1 VLHALRSFPL
11 RYTDRI
17 VQIESSAPAGE
28 PLRPKGVGTTAL
40 IMCAF
45 LIIDY
50 ADSLFRLSGGTLAG
64 LFRAEH
70 APRLIGGPVVLA
82 VVFFLIWNYWQG
94 ENWARISV
102 LVWSFLLAAE
112 ELSNIVEHNGSL
124 TAVMNHPLSFLK
136 FAVAAFLLYWLN
148 TRPLRSWFKHVSATV
163 ADLIADHLAGKLC
176 TAVERVGDTDGEG
189 WKLIFEHDAELALA
203 CPWRIVLDDNLAFAS
218 TSAPDA
224 SNAEDEIRRLV
235 QNLRVKAVR
244 VTLRTSDL
252 FVTFEMGLELQ
263 TWSGAP
269 KTHPSKAKL
278 WKYADPV
285 LTVVA
290 DSAGLKSQSIA
301 AAGASGPEVN
311 G

>member
-1 VLHALRSFPL
+1 
-11 RYTDRI
+11 
-17 VQIESSAPAGE
+17 
-28 PLRPKGVGTTAL
+28 
-40 IMCAF
+40 MCAF

-64 LFRAEH
+64 LFSAEH

-82 VVFFLIWNYWQG
+82 VIFFVIWNYWQG
-94 ENWARISV
+94 QNWARISV
-102 LVWSFLLAAE
+102 LIWSFLLAAE
-112 ELSNIVEHNGSL
+112 EVSNIVEHNGSL

-148 TRPLRSWFKHVSATV
+148 TRPLRSWFKHVSATA

-176 TAVERVGDTDGEG
+176 SAVEQTEDAAGQS
-189 WKLIFEHDAELALA
+189 WKLIFEHDAEIALA
-203 CPWRIVLDDNLAFAS
+203 CPWRIVLDDNLAFTS
-218 TSAPDA
+218 NSAPDA
-224 SNAEDEIRRLV
+224 GNAEDEIRRLV

-244 VTLRTSDL
+244 VTPHTSDL

-263 TWSGAP
+263 TWSGAQ
-269 KTHPSKAKL
+269 KTHPTKTQL

-290 DSAGLKSQSIA
+290 DSAGLKSQSVA
-301 AAGASGPEVN
+301 ADGAGNSAAN
-311 G
+311 D